1 MIYSFLCPVNVSPEQ
16 DQAAASRGAGIVLLA
31 TALGVS
37 ISPEIGEA
45 VVSAGL
51 AAAGLIAVATRG

>member
-1 MIYSFLCPVNVSPEQ
+1 MKYIIDRFREPSTW
-16 DQAAASRGAGIVLLA
+16 RGIVLLA

-37 ISPEIGEA
+37 ISPELGEA
-45 VVSAGL
+45 IVSAGL